1 MMDALQNPNSSMT
14 SSYRSCEKKNDSVQ
28 SHLRVEQLWQTG
40 VLLHSRLFTFH
51 LGIHPAWLKFFL
63 LSEIL
68 LFPFRQ
74 DQNTAFYLER
84 KDKEFSLCKWFNRQ
98 LVSVRRLMMII
109 IQQTYF
115 KNSDKSRAY
124 AEYTIACAV
133 DMITQYLQQIL
144 NMMMMCCVGIRNLNL
159 LTYPLI

>member
-1 MMDALQNPNSSMT
+1 MSPQRALHLFPSTLSRSNSSCKEYRQSQTFSVTIKFLRLWSLFLLPVIPKAQKMMDALQNPNSSMT

-40 VLLHSRLFTFH
+40 VLFHSTLFTFH
-51 LGIHPAWLKFFL
+51 LGIHPAWLKLFL

-84 KDKEFSLCKWFNRQ
+84 KDKEFSLC
-98 LVSVRRLMMII
+98 
-109 IQQTYF
+109 
-115 KNSDKSRAY
+115 
-124 AEYTIACAV
+124 
-133 DMITQYLQQIL
+133 
-144 NMMMMCCVGIRNLNL
+144 
-159 LTYPLI
+159 

>member
-1 MMDALQNPNSSMT
+1 MDALQNPNSSMT
-14 SSYRSCEKKNDSVQ
+14 SSYRSCEQKNDSVQ

-109 IQQTYF
+109 IQQTYL
-115 KNSDKSRAY
+115 KNSNKSRTY

-133 DMITQYLQQIL
+133 DMIPNICSRY
-144 NMMMMCCVGIRNLNL
+144 
-159 LTYPLI
+159 

>member
-1 MMDALQNPNSSMT
+1 MDALQNPNSSMT
-14 SSYRSCEKKNDSVQ
+14 SSYRSCEQKNDSVQ

-51 LGIHPAWLKFFL
+51 LGIHPAWLKLFL

-115 KNSDKSRAY
+115 KNSDKSREY